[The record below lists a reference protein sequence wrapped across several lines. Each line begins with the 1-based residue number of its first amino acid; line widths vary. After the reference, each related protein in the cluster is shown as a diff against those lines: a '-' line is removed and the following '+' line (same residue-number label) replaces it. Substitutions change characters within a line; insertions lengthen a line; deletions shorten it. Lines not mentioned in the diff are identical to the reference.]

1 MISNLKPYYEVLI
14 SSITCEVS
22 DMKYQVSDTKY
33 WVSDIEYWISTW
45 SSIIYQVW
53 NVLVVQLVWVGQVKN
68 LKQRSSSKVVKL
80 FK

>member
-33 WVSDIEYWISTW
+33 WVSDIEYWIS
-45 SSIIYQVW
+45 SIIYQA
-53 NVLVVQLVWVGQVKN
+53 LVVQLVWVAQVKN
-68 LKQRSSSKVVKL
+68 LKQRSSSKEVKL